1 MPERRQ
7 CGIIG
12 QVVAIVLSMALGLEL
27 GLELVD
33 ESVCGVMMSI
43 GLISECVVDMLQS
56 TAVALR
62 LLELACDMVSA
73 GMVELE
79 WGVSGCCV
87 DVN

>member
-1 MPERRQ
+1 
-7 CGIIG
+7 
-12 QVVAIVLSMALGLEL
+12 MALALE
-27 GLELVD
+27 LELVD
-33 ESVCGVMMSI
+33 ELVCGVMMSME
-43 GLISECVVDMLQS
+43 LMPDCVAAMVLS
-56 TAVALR
+56 IAVASR

>member
-1 MPERRQ
+1 
-7 CGIIG
+7 
-12 QVVAIVLSMALGLEL
+12 MALGL

-43 GLISECVVDMLQS
+43 GLMSESMAGMLQS
-56 TAVALR
+56 TAVASR

>member
-1 MPERRQ
+1 
-7 CGIIG
+7 
-12 QVVAIVLSMALGLEL
+12 MALGLAL
-27 GLELVD
+27 GLGD

-43 GLISECVVDMLQS
+43 GLMPDSVAGMLQS

-79 WGVSGCCV
+79 WGGEWLLCRC
-87 DVN
+87 